1 MLLAES
7 DFSNVRKDLNP
18 FMYTFQFIPLAIVI
32 TKNKGINKIHLYLQ
46 ADTLTLTILPS
57 MKLLILNGPN
67 LNLLGTRETSVYG
80 NQPFADYFK
89 TLQINYSTLELVYY
103 QSNVEGDL
111 INKLHEVG
119 FSYDGIILNAGGYT
133 HTSVALRDAIAAIK
147 TPTVE
152 VHISNVFAREDFR
165 HVSLIAPKCKGSIS
179 GFGMDSYRLA
189 IESFIN

>member
-1 MLLAES
+1 
-7 DFSNVRKDLNP
+7 
-18 FMYTFQFIPLAIVI
+18 
-32 TKNKGINKIHLYLQ
+32 
-46 ADTLTLTILPS
+46 

-67 LNLLGTRETSVYG
+67 LNLLGTRETTVYG
-80 NQPFADYFK
+80 NQTFEEYYK
-89 TLQINYSTLELVYY
+89 TLQSNFSTIELNYF
-103 QSNVEGDL
+103 QSNVEGEL

-147 TPTVE
+147 TPVIE

-165 HVSLIAPKCKGSIS
+165 HTSLIAPKCKGSIS

-189 IESFIN
+189 IESFL